1 MRRFKNI
8 LFVADGSKGEK
19 AVLRRAVRLASANR
33 AKLTLFDAVATDDH
47 PVVDAQTRSAIGA
60 LRRDLVA
67 VRREELESLK
77 KDAIARAPKLRV
89 FVKVETGGLARSVIR
104 AVLVKG
110 YDLVM
115 KAPGGGGSRLKPLFG
130 SSDQRLMRK
139 CPCPVWIVKPSRK
152 KYFRKILAA
161 VDLNPS
167 EPDTETL
174 ARQIMSLATSLAKQE
189 RSELHVVHV
198 WRLPG
203 EAKLRGRQ
211 ILTTSADK
219 ILRDLRAAHKTEL
232 DGLLKHYPYDKK
244 IVHLIKGRAGEVIP
258 AFAEKREVDLVVIG
272 TVARGGIPG
281 LFIGNTAEKV
291 LSAVDCSVLTLK
303 PEGFETPIKV

>member
-1 MRRFKNI
+1 
-8 LFVADGSKGEK
+8 
-19 AVLRRAVRLASANR
+19 
-33 AKLTLFDAVATDDH
+33 
-47 PVVDAQTRSAIGA
+47 
-60 LRRDLVA
+60 
-67 VRREELESLK
+67 
-77 KDAIARAPKLRV
+77 
-89 FVKVETGGLARSVIR
+89 
-104 AVLVKG
+104 
-110 YDLVM
+110 M
-115 KAPGGGGSRLKPLFG
+115 KAPGGGGRLKPLFG

-167 EPDTETL
+167 EPDTEAL
-174 ARQIMSLATSLAKQE
+174 ARQIMSLATWLAKEE
-189 RSELHVVHV
+189 RSELHVLHV

-232 DGLLKHYPYDKK
+232 DGLLKHYPYEKK

-258 AFAEKREVDLVVIG
+258 AFAEKHEVDLVVIG

-291 LSAVDCSVLTLK
+291 LSEVDCSVLTLK

>member
-8 LFVADGSKGEK
+8 LFAADGSKGEK
-19 AVLRRAVRLASANR
+19 AVLRRAVHLASANR

-47 PVVDAQTRSAIGA
+47 GVVDARTRSAIGA

-77 KDAIARAPKLRV
+77 KDAIALAPKLRV
-89 FVKVETGGLARSVIR
+89 FVRVETGGLARSVIR
-104 AVLVKG
+104 AVLIKG

-115 KAPGGGGSRLKPLFG
+115 KAPGGGGRLKPLFG

-167 EPDTETL
+167 EPDTEAL
-174 ARQIMSLATSLAKQE
+174 ARQIMSLATSLAKEE
-189 RSELHVVHV
+189 RSELHVLHV

-219 ILRDLRAAHKTEL
+219 ILQDLRAAHKTEL
-232 DGLLKHYPYDKK
+232 DGLLKHYPYDKTS
-244 IVHLIKGRAGEVIP
+244 VHLIKGRAGEVIP
-258 AFAEKREVDLVVIG
+258 AFVEKREVDLVVIG

-291 LSAVDCSVLTLK
+291 LSEVDCSVLTLK